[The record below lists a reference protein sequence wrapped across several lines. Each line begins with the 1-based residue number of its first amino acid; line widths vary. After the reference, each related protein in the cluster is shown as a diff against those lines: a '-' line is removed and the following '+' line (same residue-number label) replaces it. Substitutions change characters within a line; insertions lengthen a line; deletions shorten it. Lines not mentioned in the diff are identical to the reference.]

1 MKAEILYPLVSLA
14 VSMFVTAAA
23 MPLLLKVCRRKGL
36 YDLPGERKVHHNNI
50 PRLGGI
56 LFVPAMVA
64 GVCVSLLC
72 MENLDTLTFKAES
85 FILYSG
91 FLLIYLIGV
100 ADDLYGMKAGVKF
113 VIQFVASLFL
123 PLCGVEINDLYGFL
137 GIFTLPPLVSYP
149 LTVFVTLLVV
159 NSINLIDGIDGLAAG
174 LSILALSAFTVLF
187 FDLGVIGYTL
197 ISCGLLG
204 SVIVF
209 FYFNMF
215 GRPERNTK
223 TFMGDA
229 GSLMLG
235 YALAYLGMKYAMY
248 RPELL
253 PVRPF
258 ALFVSYTL
266 LLLPTFDLIR
276 VALGRLCR
284 RVSIF
289 HPDKTHIHHKLMEM
303 GCSMHTT
310 LWLLLALYVFF
321 CLFNASLY
329 LYELPMEWIVLADVL
344 AFAAFHLYVDIFLMK
359 IRRLSGGGE

>member
-1 MKAEILYPLVSLA
+1 MKAEILYPLVSLV
-14 VSMFVTAAA
+14 VSMSVTAAA
-23 MPLLLKVCRRKGL
+23 MPLLLKVCRSKGL

-56 LFVPAMVA
+56 LFVPSMVA

-123 PLCGVEINDLYGFL
+123 PLCGVEINNLYGFF
-137 GIFTLPPLVSYP
+137 GIYALPSLVSYP
-149 LTVFVTLLVV
+149 LTVLVTLLVV

-187 FDLGVIGYTL
+187 FNLGVIGYTL

-215 GRPERNTK
+215 GRPERHTK

-289 HPDKTHIHHKLMEM
+289 HPDKTHIHHKLMEL
-303 GCSMHTT
+303 GCSMHQA
-310 LWLLLALYVFF
+310 LRVLLGLYVFF
-321 CLFNASLY
+321 GLFNGSLY
-329 LYELPMEWIVLADVL
+329 FLEVSVEWIVLADVL
-344 AFAAFHLYVDIFLMK
+344 IFAAFHLYVDLLIAK
-359 IRRLSGGGE
+359 VRRHSGSRE